1 MSHDNVELPETKTV
15 NTETSSPAFLTR
27 AQREELK
34 ALSLEVFGS
43 SSKYSKLLNEGHSE
57 LVTEEIDEIV
67 PGENGAPDTVKQVK
81 VPVKRADGALQ
92 YVIKRY
98 TYESVKE
105 LMLELKKKK
114 EEFEAMV
121 KKMNEEQAAKQAQAK
136 LEKEVQE
143 AAGGSTL

>member
-1 MSHDNVELPETKTV
+1 MSHDNVELPKTKTV